1 MRTSRRAELVMGRSP
16 RDIARLVLSAVVVIV
31 AALAASHHGVDPI
44 EAAIFRDLAALP
56 AWTEPVSRFLTLL
69 GSVAAV
75 GVAAGIALFAR
86 KWRLAAEFVA
96 GGTLAWLAAT
106 LLHAV
111 VPARV
116 VALDGRTVT
125 ITFPSD
131 AMTIAAVLA
140 TVASPYLPR
149 PVRRI
154 LPVLLA
160 LIAVAENYTGRH
172 LPLDIVAGAFLG
184 WGIGILLHLVLGAP
198 GRSSPTDAVQRA
210 LHQAGLDAET
220 TVPLRSRLFGPMLFE
235 AVTASGSTLLVEVVR
250 RGQRRAGWTYKARRL
265 LASLE
270 VEDEPRLTSP
280 YHEVDH
286 EAFVTL
292 LAERSGVR
300 TPTVMLAGELGH
312 GLALIVRSTVL
323 GRRLSELTGTELDD
337 DLLDEIWRQVAVMGA
352 ARIAHHD
359 LRAVNVLVDG
369 KGDPWIVDFTFA
381 RAGASTQRLAQ
392 DVAEMLVSLASVA
405 GVERAIGSAMRVIPE
420 KDLRAAV
427 TYLQPLALP
436 ARIRQQL
443 GSEGRPLLSE
453 LSAAFA
459 HRVGEPRPSFRPR
472 IRATTVL
479 TLAVGGGAVYLLLPQ
494 IAAVPR
500 LVDTIRYADYWW
512 LAAAFWVGALTFPMA
527 AASYAGAVHRA
538 IPFGRTT
545 LVQVASAF
553 TSRLTPGGV
562 GGMGLN
568 MIYLER
574 LETSRTEAIG
584 SIALNQAAGAV
595 VHAILFFIA
604 AVVLG
609 TGGFIGNVTL
619 PHGWLVLVVVVVV
632 LVAAGVFLGTP
643 FGRGRVLEPGL
654 HVGRKLVGVLRQPGK
669 ALMLFGGSTGVTLAN
684 ALALAASLAA
694 FWHGFSVLSVMA
706 VYVGGSALAS
716 AAPTPGNLGAVE
728 AALVAGLTGIR
739 VPPEQAVAAVL
750 SFRLLTF
757 WLPILPGA
765 AVFRYLQ
772 HRQVV

>member
-1 MRTSRRAELVMGRSP
+1 MGRGS
-16 RDIARLVLSAVVVIV
+16 RDIAQLLLSAVVVIV
-31 AALAASHHGVDPI
+31 AALAAGRHGVDPI
-44 EAAIFRDLAALP
+44 EAAIFRDLAGLP
-56 AWTEPVSRFLTLL
+56 VWTEPVSRFLTLL
-69 GSVAAV
+69 GSVAAI
-75 GVAAGIALFAR
+75 GVAAAIALFAR

-96 GGTLAWLAAT
+96 GGTLGWLAAT
-106 LLHAV
+106 LLRAV
-111 VPARV
+111 VPARSV
-116 VALDGRTVT
+116 VVEGRAGAASAHQAVLA
-125 ITFPSD
+125 TFPSGG
-131 AMTIAAVLA
+131 MTIAATLA

-154 LPVLLA
+154 LPALLT
-160 LIAVAENYTGRH
+160 LIAVAEGYAGRH

-184 WGIGILLHLVLGAP
+184 WGIGTLLHFVLGAP
-198 GRSSPTDAVQRA
+198 GRPNPTEVIERA
-210 LHQAGLDAET
+210 LHQAGLAAANI
-220 TVPLRSRLFGPMLFE
+220 VPRRSRLFLPALFE
-235 AVTASGSTLLVEVVR
+235 ATSASGTLLVEVVR

-270 VEDEPRLTSP
+270 VEDEPGLSSP

-300 TPTVMLAGELGH
+300 TPAIMLAGELGH
-312 GLALIVRSTVL
+312 GPALIVRSTVG
-323 GRRLSELTGTELDD
+323 GRRLSELTGTELDE
-337 DLLDEIWRQVAVMGA
+337 DLLDEIWRQVALMGA

-359 LRAVNVLVDG
+359 LRAVNVVVDG
-369 KGDPWIVDFTFA
+369 KGDPWIIDFTFA
-381 RAGASTQRLAQ
+381 RAGASATRLAQ
-392 DVAEMLVSLASVA
+392 DVAEMLVSMASVA
-405 GVERAIGSAMRVIPE
+405 GVARAIESATRVIPE

-436 ARIRQQL
+436 ARIRRQL
-443 GSEGRPLLSE
+443 GGDGRPLLSE
-453 LSAAFA
+453 LSTAFA
-459 HRVGEPRPSFRPR
+459 RRVGEQRPSFRPR

-500 LVDTIRYADYWW
+500 LLETIRTGDYLW
-512 LAAAFWVGALTFPMA
+512 LAVAFCAGALTFPMA

-545 LVQVASAF
+545 LVQIASAF
-553 TSRLTPGGV
+553 TSRLTPGGL

-574 LETSRTEAIG
+574 LETPRTEAIG
-584 SIALNQAAGAV
+584 SIALNQAAGGV
-595 VHAILFFIA
+595 VHAVLFFAAA
-604 AVVLG
+604 AVLG
-609 TGGFIGNVTL
+609 VGGFIGKVTL
-619 PHGWLVLVVVVVV
+619 PHGWLMLVVVVVV
-632 LVAAGVFLGTP
+632 LVAAGVVVGTP

-654 HVGRKLVGVLRQPGK
+654 HVGRQLIAVLRRPGK
-669 ALMLFGGSTGVTLAN
+669 ALALFGGSAGVTLAN
-684 ALALAASLAA
+684 ALALTASLAA
-694 FWHGFSVLSVMA
+694 FWHGFSVLSVIA
-706 VYVGGSALAS
+706 VYVGGSAIAS

-728 AALVAGLTGIR
+728 AALVAGLTGIQ
-739 VPPEQAVAAVL
+739 VPPEEAVAAVL

>member
-1 MRTSRRAELVMGRSP
+1 MGRSP
-16 RDIARLVLSAVVVIV
+16 RDIARLLLSAVVVLV
-31 AALAASHHGVDPI
+31 AALVAVHHGVDPI
-44 EAAIFRDLAALP
+44 EAAIMRDLAALP
-56 AWTEPVSRFLTLL
+56 AWTEPVSGFLTLL

-75 GVAAGIALFAR
+75 GVAAGIALFLK

-96 GGTLAWLAAT
+96 GGTLGWLAAT
-106 LLHAV
+106 LLHVV

-116 VALDGRTVT
+116 VVLDGRAPGASGQQVVSA
-125 ITFPSD
+125 TFPSEG
-131 AMTIAAVLA
+131 MTIAAALA

-160 LIAVAENYTGRH
+160 FIAVAEDYTGRH

-184 WGIGILLHLVLGAP
+184 LGIGTLLHLLLGAP
-198 GRSSPTDAVQRA
+198 GRPSPTEAVERA
-210 LHQAGLDAET
+210 LRQAGLAAET
-220 TVPLRSRLFGPMLFE
+220 IVPLRSRLFGPALYE
-235 AVTASGSTLLVEVVR
+235 AATAAGTLLVEVVR
-250 RGQRRAGWTYKARRL
+250 RGQRRAGWTYKARRM

-270 VEDEPRLTSP
+270 VEDEPGLSSP

-300 TPTVMLAGELGH
+300 TPAVMLAGELGH
-312 GLALIVRSTVL
+312 GPALIVRSTVS
-323 GRRLSELTGTELDD
+323 GRRLSELTGAELDD
-337 DLLDEIWRQVAVMGA
+337 DLLDEIWRQLAVMGM

-359 LRAVNVLVDG
+359 LRAVNVVVDD
-369 KGDPWIVDFTFA
+369 KGDPWIIDFTFA
-381 RAGASTQRLAQ
+381 RVGASTKRLAQ
-392 DVAEMLVSLASVA
+392 DVAEMLVSVASVA
-405 GVERAIGSAMRVIPE
+405 GVERAIDSAARVIPE

-443 GSEGRPLLSE
+443 GGDGRPLLSE

-459 HRVGEPRPSFRPR
+459 NRIGEQRPSFRPR

-500 LVDTIRYADYWW
+500 LIDTIRYANYWW
-512 LAAAFWVGALTFPMA
+512 LAAAFCVGALTFPMA

-553 TSRLTPGGV
+553 TSRLTPGGI
-562 GGMGLN
+562 GGIGLN

-574 LETSRTEAIG
+574 LETPRTEAVG

-595 VHAILFFIA
+595 VHATLFFVAA
-604 AVVLG
+604 AVLG
-609 TGGFIGNVTL
+609 VGGFIGKVPL
-619 PHGWLVLVVVVVV
+619 PHGWLVLVAVVVV

-654 HVGRKLVGVLRQPGK
+654 HVGRKLAGVLRRPGK
-669 ALMLFGGSTGVTLAN
+669 ALTLFGGSAGVTLAN

-694 FWHGFSVLSVMA
+694 FRQGFSVLSVMA
-706 VYVGGSALAS
+706 VYVGGAAIAS

-772 HRQVV
+772 HRHVV

>member
-1 MRTSRRAELVMGRSP
+1 MGRSP
-16 RDIARLVLSAVVVIV
+16 RDIARILLSAVVVAIAALV
-31 AALAASHHGVDPI
+31 AAQHGVDPV
-44 EAAIFRDLAALP
+44 EAAIFRDLARLP

-75 GVAAGIALFAR
+75 GVAAAIALFAK
-86 KWRLAAEFVA
+86 KWRLAAEFIA
-96 GGTLAWLAAT
+96 GGTLSWLAAA
-106 LLHAV
+106 LLRAV
-111 VPARV
+111 VPART
-116 VALDGRTVT
+116 VALANRAGGVSAHQTVLV
-125 ITFPSD
+125 TFPSEG
-131 AMTIAAVLA
+131 MTIAAALA
-140 TVASPYLPR
+140 TVASPYLAR
-149 PVRRI
+149 PVRRV

-160 LIAVAENYTGRH
+160 LIAVAEDYTGRH

-184 WGIGILLHLVLGAP
+184 WGIGTLLHLVLGAP
-198 GRSSPTDAVQRA
+198 GRANPTEAVERA
-210 LHQAGLDAET
+210 LHQAGFAAEKL
-220 TVPLRSRLFGPMLFE
+220 VPVRSRLFGPAVFE
-235 AVTASGSTLLVEVVR
+235 AVTESGSLLVEVVR

-270 VEDEPRLTSP
+270 VEDEPGLSSP

-292 LAERSGVR
+292 LAERRGVR
-300 TPTVMLAGELGH
+300 TPAVMLAGELGH
-312 GLALIVRSTVL
+312 GPALIVRSTVS
-323 GRRLSELTGTELDD
+323 GRRLSEMTGAELDD

-359 LRAVNVLVDG
+359 LRAVNVIVDR
-369 KGDPWIVDFTFA
+369 KGDPWIIDFTFA
-381 RAGASTQRLAQ
+381 RAGASTTRLAQ
-392 DVAEMLVSLASVA
+392 DVAEMLVSMASVA
-405 GVERAIGSAMRVIPE
+405 GIGRAIDSATRVIPE
-420 KDLRAAV
+420 KNLRAAV

-436 ARIRQQL
+436 ARIRRQL
-443 GSEGRPLLSE
+443 GGDGRPLLSE
-453 LSAAFA
+453 LSAVFA
-459 HRVGEPRPSFRPR
+459 HRVGEQRPSFRPR

-500 LVDTIRYADYWW
+500 LSETIRTGDYWW
-512 LAAAFWVGALTFPMA
+512 LAAAFCAGSLTFPMA

-553 TSRLTPGGV
+553 TSRLTPGGL

-574 LETSRTEAIG
+574 LETPRTEAIG
-584 SIALNQAAGAV
+584 SIALNQAAGGV
-595 VHAILFFIA
+595 VHAILFLAAA
-604 AVVLG
+604 AVLG
-609 TGGFIGNVTL
+609 IGGFIGKVAL

-632 LVAAGVFLGTP
+632 LVAAGVVLGTP

-654 HVGRKLVGVLRQPGK
+654 HVGRKLVAVLRQPGK
-669 ALMLFGGSTGVTLAN
+669 ALTLFGGSAGVTLSN

-706 VYVGGSALAS
+706 VYVGGSAIAS

-728 AALVAGLTGIR
+728 AALVAGLTGIG
-739 VPPEQAVAAVL
+739 VPAEEAVAAVL